1 MCALPISGG
10 DGVSVQHAPGV
21 LFDVLGWVDVVAGG
35 VVRGEPAGA
44 MGSSAGG
51 GAGGE
56 VIPRVFP
63 DWEGPVGQPFSRLR
77 GEGVL
82 LASHWRA
89 HVRQPCALRRAGGG
103 ERWAVARDPG
113 RGTPPPASGGG

>member
-63 DWEGPVGQPFSRLR
+63 DWEGPVGRS
-77 GEGVL
+77 EE
-82 LASHWRA
+82 
-89 HVRQPCALRRAGGG
+89 RRVGK
-103 ERWAVARDPG
+103 ECVSTCRCCWSQYHKKKNNDKL
-113 RGTPPPASGGG
+113 